1 MPPHGERVSRT
12 EVKVSIRFYFP
23 RESVYLGDPSFKDM
37 STALGYSS
45 KSSELLSD
53 KCWGALNSL

>member
-12 EVKVSIRFYFP
+12 EVKVSIRFIS

-53 KCWGALNSL
+53 TVLGALNLL